1 MGSMSFSIDG
11 VAMTRQVLWTKM
23 VLEAFIEEGNLNRR
37 QEYIIRTRVKGHS
50 IAEQAIHLHL
60 SIDQVNKEI
69 AKLKKIY
76 DQTQSHS
83 FVLPPRK
90 KNRRELLKK

>member
-1 MGSMSFSIDG
+1 ME
-11 VAMTRQVLWTKM
+11 T
-23 VLEAFIEEGNLNRR
+23 FIIEGNLNRR

-50 IAEQAIHLHL
+50 IAEQALHLHL

-76 DQTQSHS
+76 DMTQEHS
-83 FVLPPRK
+83 LVLPPRS
-90 KNRRELLKK
+90 KNHKELLRQSLAQTKDKTRGTKRMYMV